1 MSSSLATLRR
11 ALAQRMQF
19 WGGDIQNNGPGTVT
33 SSTALTLVDTT
44 RPEPDDEWDSAFV
57 VLNPG
62 ATSNVVWRRVSAQG
76 GWIQNTSTLTLT
88 GPWPAPYTNGPPSGT
103 PYELYK
109 VFRPENWLQAVN
121 YALARS
127 YPHRHRAADFEIPQG
142 YYTRL
147 LDWGRL
153 ANQINTVP
161 TPSMSLTVTEIAD
174 GAGTFQP
181 GVYTFTYTY
190 YNDFGETLQA
200 PTTTLTIT
208 GNNSRVD
215 IAALSNVPAS
225 VLGVNYYSS
234 FQPNDATLDMMD
246 LGPSVVLNVPQ
257 TVTNPQSAQGTPGM
271 NINGNVYELAIPTPN
286 PWYGVSPPSFNT
298 TAVDFYRLHHILTRV
313 NPGGFPEIWND
324 LGSRL
329 WKPMGG
335 TKLMLMYMP
344 ITQFNLKMVCT
355 TQVPLLA
362 ADSDISQEPQEL
374 ILAGGE
380 AYLWRLLTKTSTIVN
395 VNWQKLGDAA
405 WADYNKYL
413 GDYALETPRDIVH
426 VPIVRAQY

>member
-1 MSSSLATLRR
+1 MSSSLAVLRR
-11 ALAQRMQF
+11 SLAQRMQF
-19 WGGDIQNNGPGTVT
+19 WGGDIQSNGPSTVT
-33 SSTALTLVDTT
+33 GSSALTLVDTT
-44 RPEPDDEWDSAFV
+44 RSEPDDEWNSGWI

-62 ATSNVVWRRVSAQG
+62 STSNVIWRRVAADG

-88 GPWPAPYTNGPPSGT
+88 TPWPAPYTAGPPVGT

-109 VFRPENWLQAVN
+109 VFRPENWLQAIN

-142 YYTRL
+142 YYTRQ

-153 ANQINTVP
+153 AKQMNTVP
-161 TPSMSLTVTEIAD
+161 TPGTALTVTEIAD
-174 GAGTFQP
+174 GHGAFQP
-181 GVYTFTYTY
+181 GTYTFTYTY

-200 PTTTLTIT
+200 PTTTLTIV
-208 GNNSRVD
+208 GVNSRID
-215 IAALSNVPAS
+215 IAELTNVPAS

-234 FQPNDATLDMMD
+234 FEPNDTTLDMMD

-257 TVTNPQSAQGTPGM
+257 TVTNPESAQGTPGM
-271 NINGNVYELAIPTPN
+271 NINGNVYELAIPSPN
-286 PWYGVSPPSFNT
+286 PWYGVAPPSFNT

-313 NPGGFPEIWND
+313 NPGGYPEIWND

-329 WKPMGG
+329 WKPLGG

-344 ITQFNLKMVCT
+344 ITQFNLKLVCT

-380 AYLWRLLTKTSTIVN
+380 AYMWRLLTKTSTIVN
-395 VNWQKLGDAA
+395 VNWQKLADAA
-405 WADYNKYL
+405 WTDYEKYL
-413 GDYALETPRDIVH
+413 GAYAQETPRDIVH